1 MSFRTIFFIAKRL
14 LISKQ
19 KKTAVSVISWIAILG
34 MLVSTAAMVIL
45 LSAFNGIEG
54 MIEGMYTEF
63 DQEII
68 VTPKSGRKLSE
79 SEFSEISKVIQETK
93 GVLAQSFYIQDRV
106 IIRKNKKWSNADL
119 WAVESSFYR
128 MANMND
134 SMHLI
139 NGVQIQKPNE
149 ALIGVGLANKL
160 KFRSMDSEPEQV
172 LLYIPRQD
180 RKIRIG
186 KTPFFQTNLSV
197 VGALDYNKEINQ
209 LALVLPL
216 DFALDYFDNK
226 ISGLLVA
233 TDINQRDNVL
243 SKIKLKFGNQ
253 FKIQT
258 NLEKNELIFKT
269 SQSEK
274 MIVIIIL
281 VFVFVLS
288 LFNLSA
294 ALSMTFLEKKENF
307 KTLKA
312 LGVSENGLMKTF
324 ILLGSLVVFIG
335 VFIGLLLGVTLVLIH
350 KYFELIIVPG
360 SQNPF
365 PADLQIF
372 QLILVCLFFILLGL
386 LASFF
391 TTRFLINQGLKEN
404 QVY

>member
-1 MSFRTIFFIAKRL
+1 
-14 LISKQ
+14 
-19 KKTAVSVISWIAILG
+19 
-34 MLVSTAAMVIL
+34 
-45 LSAFNGIEG
+45 
-54 MIEGMYTEF
+54 
-63 DQEII
+63 
-68 VTPKSGRKLSE
+68 
-79 SEFSEISKVIQETK
+79 
-93 GVLAQSFYIQDRV
+93 
-106 IIRKNKKWSNADL
+106 
-119 WAVESSFYR
+119 
-128 MANMND
+128 MN
-134 SMHLI
+134 
-139 NGVQIQKPNE
+139 
-149 ALIGVGLANKL
+149 
-160 KFRSMDSEPEQV
+160 SEPEQV

-197 VGALDYNKEINQ
+197 VGALDYNKEINE

-243 SKIKLKFGNQ
+243 SKLKLKFGNQ

-324 ILLGSLVVFIG
+324 VLLGSLVVLIG
-335 VFIGLLLGVTLVLIH
+335 VFIGLLLGATLVLIH

-372 QLILVCLFFILLGL
+372 QLILVCLFFILLGF

>member
-1 MSFRTIFFIAKRL
+1 MSFRTIFFLAKRL

-19 KKTAVSVISWIAILG
+19 KKTAVSVISWIAVLG

-79 SEFSEISKVIQETK
+79 SEFSEISKRIQETK
-93 GVLAQSFYIQDRV
+93 GVIAQSFYIQDRV
-106 IIRKNKKWSNADL
+106 ILRKNKKWSNADL

-160 KFRSMDSEPEQV
+160 KFRSMNSEPEQV

-197 VGALDYNKEINQ
+197 VGALDYNKEINE

-243 SKIKLKFGNQ
+243 SKLKLKFGNQ

-274 MIVIIIL
+274 LILIIIL

-307 KTLKA
+307 KT
-312 LGVSENGLMKTF
+312 N
-324 ILLGSLVVFIG
+324 
-335 VFIGLLLGVTLVLIH
+335 
-350 KYFELIIVPG
+350 
-360 SQNPF
+360 
-365 PADLQIF
+365 
-372 QLILVCLFFILLGL
+372 
-386 LASFF
+386 
-391 TTRFLINQGLKEN
+391 
-404 QVY
+404 